1 MNNDVLIIIAVALG
15 TILTR
20 VLPFLIFNDAEN
32 LPPAISYLSKVLPY
46 SIMAMLVVYCLKDMN
61 FFNKNHAL
69 PELIAVIATILI
81 HLYKNNTLL
90 SIITGTIIYMVC
102 IQLIF
107 V

>member
-1 MNNDVLIIIAVALG
+1 MIITVVSI
-15 TILTR
+15 TTFFPM
-20 VLPFLIFNDAEN
+20 VLPFIIFKDPKKTPDLIM
-32 LPPAISYLSKVLPY
+32 YLSKILPY
-46 SIMAMLVVYCLKDMN
+46 SIMTMLVVYCLKDMN

-69 PELIAVIATILI
+69 PELIAVIITILI

>member
-1 MNNDVLIIIAVALG
+1 M
-15 TILTR
+15 
-20 VLPFLIFNDAEN
+20 
-32 LPPAISYLSKVLPY
+32 
-46 SIMAMLVVYCLKDMN
+46 
-61 FFNKNHAL
+61 NKNHAL
-69 PELIAVIATILI
+69 PELIAVIITILI